1 MVTLAEDL
9 FLLATDA
16 ATGRPLVDTTHL
28 ELGLGGALL
37 LDLVLQQRIE
47 LRDFQVTVTDP
58 RPTGEQLL
66 DPALSEIV
74 AAKPHEPGHW
84 VRHLTHGLRHTVK
97 DRLVEAG
104 VLCRDEHKVLGIIR
118 IHRTHETD
126 GRLHH
131 ALEDH
136 LHDAVVLGHTPSGRP
151 PRWRRWRWP
160 WGWTGTCSRA
170 SDRRA
175 VRQRM
180 AEVAGECPE
189 CEWVADA
196 VHRAVD
202 ATDVALGITPAGQ
215 LPKLQ
220 MPNNDSRR

>member
-28 ELGLGGALL
+28 DLGLGGALL

-47 LRDFQVTVTDP
+47 LRDFHVTVTDSQ
-58 RPTGEQLL
+58 PTGEPLL
-66 DPALSEIV
+66 DPALSEIA

-84 VRHLTHGLRHTVK
+84 VRHLAHGLRHAVK
-97 DRLVEAG
+97 DRLIEAG
-104 VLCRDEHKVLGIIR
+104 VLCRDDHKVLGIIR

-131 ALEDH
+131 ALEDQ
-136 LHDAVVLGHTPSGRP
+136 LHDAVVLGHTPSWETAALASMALAVGLDRHLF
-151 PRWRRWRWP
+151 PR
-160 WGWTGTCSRA
+160 
-170 SDRRA
+170 SDRYA
-175 VRQRM
+175 VRRRI
-180 AEVAGECPE
+180 AEVAAECPE

-196 VHRAVD
+196 VQRAVD

-220 MPNNDSRR
+220 MPSNDSRR